1 MKRILI
7 ILAILTFSFN
17 AWAASSIVA
26 ATGTRGGVIFEAPDG
41 SRVVLKLTCTAHTDG
56 TFDNKTLDSSVITA
70 KTKFGTYYYDT
81 GYYIGDVYAVNSAT
95 DDHTSGAVTITD
107 ETTRQLMGSS
117 AGDTLT
123 LSTTASGVGYLSV
136 TRGATQRSVNSPLVI
151 AVSDTGSTAVVFT
164 LYIEL
169 VK

>member
-7 ILAILTFSFN
+7 ILAILFFSFN

-26 ATGTRGGVIFEAPDG
+26 ATGTRGGISFESPDG
-41 SRVVLKLTCTAHTDG
+41 KILVLKLTCTAHTDG
-56 TFDNKTLDSSVITA
+56 NFDNKTLDSSVITA
-70 KTKFGTYYYDT
+70 LTKFAAYYYDS
-81 GYYIGDVYAVNSAT
+81 GYYLADVYAINSAT

-107 ETTRQLMGSS
+107 ASTRQLVGTT

-123 LSTTASGVGYLSV
+123 LSTAASGIAHLSAS
-136 TRGATQRSVNSPLVI
+136 RGVAQRSVSSPLVI

-164 LYIEL
+164 LYLVL